1 MSDHDNADN
10 ETGVD
15 RVVNRRKVLS
25 TATAATA
32 ATGLGSSVV
41 AAEEDDDKLTEM
53 EVLREMADEPA
64 LAAEPRS
71 SDVSPDKVKF
81 SPDTIPADADMLVG
95 KYKSASVPGENPV
108 RVETKREWAQREAP
122 PGYEEQF
129 STDALDDLYLEHSFD
144 TFSVGGVSINAG
156 VGVGVQISSN
166 LGNLDATASVDLT
179 VNGYTLTVISAS
191 VGYGDSGLCVKTPL
205 PYLSKLGDVETCVDF
220 TITNS
225 PGEVCVEVSSSLNV
239 CSFGGFVC
247 AGVSSPPITGCVT
260 GL

>member
-1 MSDHDNADN
+1 MSDHDDADR
-10 ETGVD
+10 ETRVD
-15 RVVNRRKVLS
+15 KMLNRRKVLS

-32 ATGLGSSVV
+32 ATALGSSVV
-41 AAEEDDDKLTEM
+41 AAEEDDKLTET
-53 EVLREMADEPA
+53 EVLREMADEPV

-81 SPDTIPADADMLVG
+81 SPDTIPADADMLIG

-108 RVETKREWAQREAP
+108 RVESKREWAQREAP
-122 PGYEEQF
+122 PGYEEEF
-129 STDALDDLYLEHSFD
+129 STDALDDLYLEYSFD

-156 VGVGVQISSN
+156 IGVGVQISSN
-166 LGNLDATASVDLT
+166 VGNLDATASVDLT

-191 VGYGDSGLCVKTPL
+191 VGYGESGLCAKTPL

-239 CSFGGFVC
+239 CTLGGLAC
-247 AGVSSPPITGCVT
+247 AGVSSPPISGCVT